1 MEKSKT
7 KALCSHR
14 MLDFLCFVL
23 PPRCLSRIKARLARS
38 QTISIHGNK
47 AAVEQQCFS
56 CNNAFLCARPGLDTP
71 GWLAGA
77 HTYSFRIYI
86 YKKPIV
92 AYPSLHSPLS
102 STLTNPQPS
111 NPTLI
116 FPPQPPIHPSTHP
129 STLPP
134 THLTPPPPQKKKRNG
149 LRPLPPPPLS
159 KPLPLQRSTLPALF
173 FAEKAPVRVRVR
185 REDAGGGGAAS
196 GAVPGRGGEEK
207 GVSEAVR

>member
-116 FPPQPPIHPSTHP
+116 FPPQPPIHPSIHSTSHP
-129 STLPP
+129 PN
-134 THLTPPPPQKKKRNG
+134 TPPPSKKK
-149 LRPLPPPPLS
+149 
-159 KPLPLQRSTLPALF
+159 K
-173 FAEKAPVRVRVR
+173 KW
-185 REDAGGGGAAS
+185 AAS
-196 GAVPGRGGEEK
+196 PPAPSPLKTLTLTALHAAGPLLRGESARTSTSTTRRCGRRRCGERCGTGPWRRRSGSFGGSTMS
-207 GVSEAVR
+207 G